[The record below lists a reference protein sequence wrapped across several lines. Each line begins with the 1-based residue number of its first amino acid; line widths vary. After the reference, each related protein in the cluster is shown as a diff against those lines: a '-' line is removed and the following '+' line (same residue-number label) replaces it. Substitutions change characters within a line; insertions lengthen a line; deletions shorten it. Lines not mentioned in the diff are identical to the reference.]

1 MFERIRFGHSGE
13 NLKAAMLE
21 IRKGAAICEDS
32 LVFRF
37 SRSSGP
43 GGQNVNKV
51 NTRVTVFLDIAG
63 NKNFSSEQKRLIRS
77 RLATRVNKQGI
88 LRVVC
93 RKYRTQKA
101 NRTAAVER
109 LVDLLRWALEKK
121 KVRKK
126 TKIPYTSKQKRLEEK
141 KHRSILKQQR
151 TRVPQQD

>member
-1 MFERIRFGHSGE
+1 MFERIRFGYSGE
-13 NLKAAMLE
+13 KLKAAMLE
-21 IRKGAAICEDS
+21 IHKGAAICEDS

-63 NKNFSSEQKRLIRS
+63 DKNFSAEQKKRIYL

-93 RKYRTQKA
+93 QKYRTQKA

-126 TKIPYTSKQKRLEEK
+126 TKVPYVSKQKRLEEK
-141 KHRSILKQQR
+141 KRRSILKQQR
-151 TRVPQQD
+151 TRVKL